1 MNYYNYNADNIEKK
15 NDNVE
20 SRKNL
25 LSILL
30 SPIEYHY
37 IILECHWDMEI
48 LLLEIV

>member
-1 MNYYNYNADNIEKK
+1 MNYYDYNADNVEKK

-30 SPIEYHY
+30 LPIEYHY
-37 IILECHWDMEI
+37 IILECHRDIEI
-48 LLLEIV
+48 LLLQIV